1 MGWVGAAL
9 TVAGG
14 GDYGDETVDTMRGHV
29 WEGNHEVGD
38 NILQQ
43 YSLGYCEKAF
53 LPCKH

>member
-14 GDYGDETVDTMRGHV
+14 GDYGDETVETMRGHV

-43 YSLGYCEKAF
+43 YRWALMGCPVAASVS
-53 LPCKH
+53 